1 MQLCRLAH
9 RRISEDV
16 PIRIFKNQDF
26 DFGLSIALGAASTRQ
41 ADVGECLAV
50 AGRIKDG
57 DPDSWVA
64 EWTAAAERAR
74 ATAEEAEA
82 AGNRVSAREA
92 WLRAAT
98 YNSTATYA
106 IAGSKRRE
114 EFEQVWSEHRDCW
127 DRAATLFDPPAEHV
141 TIPYENTT
149 LEGYFFRVDESRA
162 LRPLLILNNGSDG
175 PVSAMWE
182 LGGAGGVAR
191 GYNCLTF
198 DGPGQNAAL
207 IRQHLYFRADW
218 EAVVTP
224 VVDYALAREE
234 VDPDRI
240 ALLGVSQAGY
250 WVPRALAFERR
261 IAAGVADPGVW
272 DVGTSWRE
280 HLPKFMLRQL
290 ERGEKDKFDRNM
302 ARAER
307 FSGEVRAQLEFRMRP
322 FGMDSPYEVYKAL
335 ENYTLE
341 RVIDRVRCPMLICD
355 PDNEHFWPG
364 QSERVYNA
372 LPGPKALVRFTE
384 EEGSDGHCEPR
395 SPAIRDQR
403 VFDWL
408 DEVLDRSGQGPARG

>member
-1 MQLCRLAH
+1 
-9 RRISEDV
+9 V
-16 PIRIFKNQDF
+16 RIFSNQDF
-26 DFGLSIALGAASTRQ
+26 DFGLSIALGAAATRQ
-41 ADVGECLAV
+41 ADVGECLAT

-57 DPDSWVA
+57 EPDSWVA
-64 EWTAAAERAR
+64 EWTAAGQRAR

-82 AGNRVSAREA
+82 AGHRISAREA

-98 YNSTATYA
+98 YHSTATYT
-106 IAGSKRRE
+106 IAGSKRRD

-127 DRAATLFDPPAEHV
+127 DRAAALFDPPTERVA
-141 TIPYENTT
+141 IPYENTM
-149 LEGYFFRVDESRA
+149 LEGYLFKVDESCVR
-162 LRPLLILNNGSDG
+162 RPLLILNNGSDG

-182 LGGAGGVAR
+182 LGGAGAVAR
-191 GYNCLTF
+191 GYNALTF

-207 IRQHLYFRADW
+207 IRQHLYFRPDW
-218 EAVVTP
+218 EAVITP
-224 VVDYALAREE
+224 VVDYVLSREE
-234 VDPDRI
+234 VDPHRI

-290 ERGEKDKFDRNM
+290 ERGEEDKFDRTM

-307 FSGEVRAQLEFRMRP
+307 FSKDVRAQLEFRMRP
-322 FGMDSPYEVYKAL
+322 YGMDSAYDVYKAL
-335 ENYTLE
+335 EEYTLE
-341 RVIDRVRCPMLICD
+341 GIADRIRCPMLICD
-355 PDNEHFWPG
+355 PDREHFWPG
-364 QSERVYNA
+364 QPKQVYDA
-372 LPGPKALVRFTE
+372 LSGSKALARFTE
-384 EEGSDGHCEPR
+384 EEGSDWHCEPR

-408 DEVLDRSGQGPARG
+408 DEVLDRPGRDSGRG

>member
-1 MQLCRLAH
+1 
-9 RRISEDV
+9 V
-16 PIRIFKNQDF
+16 RIFKNQDF
-26 DFGLSIALGAASTRQ
+26 DFGLSIALGAAATRQ
-41 ADVGECLAV
+41 ADVGECLAI

-64 EWTAAAERAR
+64 EWTAAGHRAR
-74 ATAEEAEA
+74 STAEEAETA
-82 AGNRVSAREA
+82 RHPVSAWEA

-98 YNSTATYA
+98 YHSMATYT
-106 IAGSKRRE
+106 IAGSQRRD
-114 EFEQVWSEHRDCW
+114 EFEQVWSDHRDCW
-127 DRAATLFDPPAEHV
+127 DRAAALFDPPAERV
-141 TIPYENTT
+141 EIPYEGTT
-149 LEGYFFRVDESRA
+149 LEGYLFRVDQSRVK
-162 LRPLLILNNGSDG
+162 RPLLILNNGSDG

-182 LGGAGGVAR
+182 LGAAGAVAR
-191 GYNCLTF
+191 GYNALTF

-207 IRQHLYFRADW
+207 IRQHLYFRPDW
-218 EAVVTP
+218 EAVITP
-224 VVDYALAREE
+224 VVDYALSREE
-234 VDPDRI
+234 VDPDRV

-307 FSGEVRAQLEFRMRP
+307 FSKDVRAQLEFRMRP
-322 FGMDSPYEVYKAL
+322 YGMDSPYDVYKAL
-335 ENYTLE
+335 EDYTLE
-341 RVIDRVRCPMLICD
+341 GVVDRIRCPMLICD
-355 PDNEHFWPG
+355 PDREHFWPG
-364 QSERVYNA
+364 QPKQVYDA
-372 LPGPKALVRFTE
+372 LPGPKALARFTE
-384 EEGSDGHCEPR
+384 EEGSDWHCEPR

-408 DEVLDRSGQGPARG
+408 DEVLGRPEPDPGRG